1 VAAGHHGL
9 AVGLSVLTRTAR
21 GRWDR
26 AFGSATP
33 TDPQRAGLLRAALVV
48 SALTIAAEDQYPEE
62 SSDGRMSHPAP
73 MRAGGHASRGDP
85 GLVSEKES
93 YSMSRTSEFL
103 IAAALATPL
112 MLASSAHADL
122 DPTPRMSNSVRI
134 AGSVRGLYELYDG
147 SYFDF
152 YQYGTRARLSSAVPT
167 AVQWEC
173 DASAQPTRKAVWP
186 DRYAHF
192 VGYVHSGHQGIAPSG
207 KPACGETQF
216 QHSSRTSNMWRNP
229 GDNSEVVCDE
239 TRCRGT
245 ISAVDNQPGV
255 NGIANTA
262 TFTLD
267 VNEGAYLYQYFNLA
281 RDQNGAARSC
291 SSYLEDLQ
299 GAAGSTPA
307 TRDVA
312 KRWVQAMSNTGAWE
326 LAWDPANGKCTELYT
341 GKSWTGSWTASGGQ
355 SATHSGNPRFEFQ
368 IPATTNV
375 HLNLMS
381 STDTYLYLVKDG
393 VTVASND
400 DRKPGER
407 NSRIEQTLTAGRY
420 TVVAAT
426 YAASAGG
433 RFVLTATGASDL
445 EHALRFE
452 ESGTLASV
460 NAVDVYPLNNDRSLP
475 AHFRAVFAPST
486 ALSAKLRL
494 LGGATVATA
503 SLVNGRLVL
512 DAMLNAKTRYQVDV
526 RTTAAGSAYSFT
538 AMADGG
544 SSAGFVEFGPR
555 VASPAQAFSSYL
567 EHSFDSDSYT
577 FASVGGNVAIT
588 QGASVPAT
596 VEVRKG
602 STLISTFHFGPN
614 YYTSSN
620 YRLIGFLSAGTYQ
633 VTVRKPLFY
642 AHDTG
647 RYNFGWSVR

>member
-1 VAAGHHGL
+1 
-9 AVGLSVLTRTAR
+9 
-21 GRWDR
+21 
-26 AFGSATP
+26 
-33 TDPQRAGLLRAALVV
+33 
-48 SALTIAAEDQYPEE
+48 
-62 SSDGRMSHPAP
+62 
-73 MRAGGHASRGDP
+73 
-85 GLVSEKES
+85 
-93 YSMSRTSEFL
+93 MSRTTEFV

-122 DPTPRMSNSVRI
+122 DPTPRMINSVRI
-134 AGSVRGLYELYDG
+134 AGSVKGLYELYDG

-152 YQYGTRARLSSAVPT
+152 YRYGTKARLSSAKPS

-173 DASAQPTRKAVWP
+173 DASAQPTRKAIWP
-186 DRYAHF
+186 DRYVHF
-192 VGYVHSGHQGIAPSG
+192 VGYVHAGHQGVAPSG

-229 GDNSEVVCDE
+229 GDMSEVVCDE

-245 ISAVDNQPGV
+245 MSAVANQPGV
-255 NGIANTA
+255 NGIPNIA

-267 VNEGAYLYQYFNLA
+267 VNEGAYLYQYFDLD
-281 RDQNGAARSC
+281 RDQNGLSRRC

-312 KRWVQAMSNTGAWE
+312 NRWVQAMSNTGAWE
-326 LAWDPANGKCTELYT
+326 VAWSAENGKCTELYT

-368 IPATTNV
+368 LAATTNV

-381 STDTYLYLVKDG
+381 NTDAYLYLLKDG
-393 VTVASND
+393 VTVATND
-400 DRKPGER
+400 DRKPAER
-407 NSRIEQTLTAGRY
+407 NARIEQTLTAGRY

-433 RFVLTATGASDL
+433 SFVLTATAASDFD
-445 EHALRFE
+445 HALRFE

-460 NAVDVYPLNNDRSLP
+460 SAVDVYPLNNDRSVP
-475 AHFRAVFAPST
+475 AHFRTVFAPST
-486 ALSAKLRL
+486 ALTAKLRL
-494 LGGATVATA
+494 QGGATVATA

-512 DAMLNAKTRYQVDV
+512 DTMLNPKTRYQVDV
-526 RTTAAGSAYSFT
+526 GTTAAGSAYSFT
-538 AMADGG
+538 AMTDGG

-555 VASPAQAFSSYL
+555 AKSPARTFSSYL
-567 EHSFDSDSYT
+567 EHSFDSDSYNVV
-577 FASVGGNVAIT
+577 FAGGNVAIT
-588 QGASVPAT
+588 QGTSVPAT
-596 VEVRKG
+596 LEVRKG
-602 STLISTFHFGPN
+602 TTLINTFHFGPN
-614 YYTSSN
+614 YYTFSN
-620 YRLIGFLSAGTYQ
+620 YRLMGFLSAGTYQ

-647 RYNFGWSVR
+647 KYNFGWSIR